1 MMENDSPT
9 VARNKP
15 SEATRKQYARS
26 RITNGRELL
35 PGIDQRSTWARR
47 MRDLIE
53 LHVDDLGGLDNT
65 SEAQRSLLRR
75 ISVLEV
81 EAEYLET
88 AFAQRN
94 ASGKKY
100 DLYLRIVGLLKRL
113 YELIGLERVARDVT
127 PDLKD
132 YLAATQGRADGRP

>member
-1 MMENDSPT
+1 MEKGSSE
-9 VARNKP
+9 VAREKP
-15 SEATRKQYARS
+15 SKETRKQYARS

-88 AFAQRN
+88 EFAKRS
-94 ASGKKY
+94 ASGKQY
-100 DLYLRIVGLLKRL
+100 DLYLRVVGVLKRL
-113 YELIGLERVARDVT
+113 YELVGIERRARDVT
-127 PDLKD
+127 PSLQD
-132 YLAATQGRADGRP
+132 YLAANQGQADGSP

>member
-1 MMENDSPT
+1 MSAKMPGDSSS

-47 MRDLIE
+47 MRDLVE
-53 LHVDDLGGLDNT
+53 LHLADLGGLDNT

-88 AFAQRN
+88 EFAKRE
-94 ASGKKY
+94 ASDKQY
-100 DLYLRIVGLLKRL
+100 DLYLRIVGVLKRL
-113 YELIGLERVARDVT
+113 YELVGIERQARNVT
-127 PDLKD
+127 PSLQDVLREHKGK
-132 YLAATQGRADGRP
+132 A

>member
-1 MMENDSPT
+1 MEKGSSE
-9 VARNKP
+9 VAREKP
-15 SEATRKQYARS
+15 SKETRQQYARS

-88 AFAQRN
+88 EFAKRD
-94 ASGKKY
+94 ASGKQY
-100 DLYLRIVGLLKRL
+100 DLYLRIAGLLKRL
-113 YELIGLERVARDVT
+113 YELIGVERVARDVT
-127 PDLKD
+127 PSLQD
-132 YLAATQGRADGRP
+132 YLAANQGQAAGSP

>member
-1 MMENDSPT
+1 MGNDRST
-9 VARNKP
+9 VARSKP
-15 SEATRKQYARS
+15 SESTRKQYARS

-35 PGIDQRSTWARR
+35 PGIDQRSTWAQR

-65 SEAQRSLLRR
+65 SEAQRSLVRR

-81 EAEYLET
+81 EAEYLES

-94 ASGKKY
+94 ASGKQY
-100 DLYLRIVGLLKRL
+100 DLYLRIAGLLKRL
-113 YELIGLERVARDVT
+113 YELIGIERVARDIT
-127 PDLKD
+127 PHRKD
-132 YLAATQGRADGRP
+132 YLAATQEGDSGGS

>member
-1 MMENDSPT
+1 MGKGSSE
-9 VARNKP
+9 VAREKP
-15 SEATRKQYARS
+15 STETRKQYARS

-53 LHVDDLGGLDNT
+53 LHVDDIGGLEVT
-65 SEAQRSLLRR
+65 SEAQRSLIRR

-94 ASGKKY
+94 ASGKQY
-100 DLYLRIVGLLKRL
+100 DLYLRIAGLLKRL
-113 YELIGLERVARDVT
+113 YELIGIERVARDIT
-127 PDLKD
+127 PHLKD
-132 YLAATQGRADGRP
+132 YLAAPQGGDSGGP

>member
-1 MMENDSPT
+1 MENGSNQS
-9 VARNKP
+9 ARKKP
-15 SEATRKQYARS
+15 SKETRQQYARS
-26 RITNGRELL
+26 RITNGRDLL

-88 AFAQRN
+88 EFAKRE
-94 ASGKKY
+94 ASGKQY
-100 DLYLRIVGLLKRL
+100 DLYLRIAGLLKRL
-113 YELIGLERVARDVT
+113 YELIGVDRVARDVT
-127 PDLKD
+127 PHLKD
-132 YLAATQGRADGRP
+132 YLAATQGQADGRP

>member
-1 MMENDSPT
+1 MGNDRST
-9 VARNKP
+9 VARSKP
-15 SEATRKQYARS
+15 SESTRKQYARS

-53 LHVDDLGGLDNT
+53 LHVDDIGGLEVT
-65 SEAQRSLLRR
+65 SEAQRSLIRR

-94 ASGKKY
+94 ASGKQY
-100 DLYLRIVGLLKRL
+100 DLYLRIAGLLKRL
-113 YELIGLERVARDVT
+113 YELIGIERVARDIT
-127 PDLKD
+127 PHLKD
-132 YLAATQGRADGRP
+132 YLAATQGGDSGSP